1 MISQETIDMLATFDS
16 PTISNT
22 IESFSVRDPVTG
34 YANMDLKCQF
44 PNQKPM
50 VGHAVTC
57 TADTTT
63 AGSKRPMRLDKLLD
77 IINDA
82 PKPVV
87 LVAKFVGPD
96 PKKSCLAGDMFCTA
110 LSKLGVVGLVTDMGN
125 RDIRQIHERAR
136 GFQLFCPGAVVSHG
150 YGFYL
155 DFNISVSVCGL
166 TIQPGD
172 LIHGDDNGLLSVPID
187 IAEEVAQR
195 AASTRQGEADYF
207 DFLENNFSFEELKKR
222 LGIH

>member
-1 MISQETIDMLATFDS
+1 MISQETIDLLAQFDS

-22 IESFSVRDPVTG
+22 IEMFNVRDRVTG

-44 PNQKPM
+44 PDQKPM
-50 VGHAVTC
+50 VGFAITC

-63 AGSKRPMRLDKLLD
+63 AGGTRPMRLDKVLD
-77 IINDA
+77 LIHDA

-87 LVAKFVGPD
+87 LVTKFAGPD

-125 RDIRQIHERAR
+125 RDISQIHERAPE
-136 GFQLFCPGAVVSHG
+136 FQLFCPGAVVSHG
-150 YGFYL
+150 SGFYL

-172 LIHGDDNGLLSVPID
+172 LLHGDDSGLVSVPID
-187 IAEEVAQR
+187 IAEEVALR
-195 AASTRQGEADYF
+195 AASTRQGEVDYF
-207 DFLENNFSFEELKKR
+207 DFLENNFSFDELKKR